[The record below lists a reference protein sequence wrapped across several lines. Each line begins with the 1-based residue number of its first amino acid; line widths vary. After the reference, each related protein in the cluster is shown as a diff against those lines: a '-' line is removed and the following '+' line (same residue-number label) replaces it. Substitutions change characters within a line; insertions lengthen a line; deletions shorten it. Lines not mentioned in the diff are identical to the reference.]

1 MLRIGIDL
9 GGTKTEG
16 IVINEAGK
24 MLYRERRPTPQD
36 RGYHAILKNIH
47 ALVLELEEKAGQSC
61 RVGIGTPGA
70 ISTRTGCLKN
80 SNTVC
85 LNGKPVKDDLE
96 KILSRPIRLAN
107 DANCFAL
114 SEALDGAGQGAG
126 VVFGVIMGTGV
137 GGGIVINGQLI
148 EGLQHIAGEW
158 GHNVLETDG
167 PPCYCGKD
175 GCVETLLSGPGLAR
189 DYALDGG
196 DPSLDAK
203 QIVTHAAQGDARAEA
218 AMQRYLNRFGR
229 ALSTVINIL
238 DPDVVVLGG
247 GMSNIARLCTDGRER
262 VARYVFNDELRTR
275 ILPHVHGDSSG
286 VRGAAQL
293 WPAENS

>member
-1 MLRIGIDL
+1 MLRIGLDL

-16 IVINEAGK
+16 LVMNEANK
-24 MLYRERRPTPQD
+24 MLYCERRPTPQAS
-36 RGYHAILKNIH
+36 GYDAILKNIH
-47 ALVLELEEKAGQSC
+47 ALVLDLEKKAGQSC

-85 LNGKPVKDDLE
+85 LNGKPLKDDLE
-96 KILSRPIRLAN
+96 KILARPIRLAN

-137 GGGIVINGQLI
+137 GGGIVFHGKLH
-148 EGLQHIAGEW
+148 EGLQHIAGER
-158 GHNVLETDG
+158 GHNLLEADG
-167 PPCYCGKD
+167 PPCYCGKH
-175 GCVETLLSGPGLAR
+175 GCVETYLSGPGLAR
-189 DYALDGG
+189 DYAAHGG
-196 DPSLDAK
+196 DPALDAK
-203 QIVTHAAQGDARAEA
+203 NIVARAAQGDAQAEA
-218 AMQRYLNRFGR
+218 AMQRYFDRFGR

-262 VARYVFNDELRTR
+262 VARHVFNDELRTP